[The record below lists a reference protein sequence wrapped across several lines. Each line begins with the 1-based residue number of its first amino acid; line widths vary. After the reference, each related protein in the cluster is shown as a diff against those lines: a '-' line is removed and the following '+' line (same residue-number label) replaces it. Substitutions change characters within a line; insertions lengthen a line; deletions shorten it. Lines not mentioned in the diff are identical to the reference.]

1 MGRGIAQVTAQGGIK
16 AIMFDAAAG
25 GAAKAKAAILDTLK
39 GLVTKGR
46 LTDADVA
53 KTDANLGVAESLSD
67 LKGCHVV
74 VEAVFENL
82 EVKQKL
88 FGELEAVVAPD
99 AILASN
105 TSSIRIASIA
115 RALKHRERVCGMHY
129 FNPVP
134 LMKLVEVIRAA
145 DTAQWVVAAMTAL
158 GQRQTRVPVVVG
170 DTPGFLVNLGGT
182 AIGTEGLRIMQEG
195 RASPAQV
202 DAVMRDTCGF
212 RMGPFELM
220 DLTGIDV
227 NFPARKII
235 YEGFFH
241 DRRMTPSPYHE
252 SLYAAGRLGRKTG
265 GGWYAYDAKGAKID
279 PGADHATSVA
289 PAASVVVMDPHNTK
303 LTGLLAG
310 DGVRMLGAD
319 DGESPIL
326 VAPIGKDCTTTAIE
340 LDLDPKRTVAVDL
353 TGDTGKRL
361 TVMTAPNAD
370 RAVRDAAV
378 ALLAKSG
385 TKVTRD
391 QGLARL
397 HRPAHVRHDRQS
409 RLRDGD
415 DRHRLGAGRR
425 HRHDLRPQLP
435 ARAPGAGRLAGRE
448 GVPRD
453 PGPDAGH
460 HRRRPLSSEPVAAA
474 AGTARAKCDPARL
487 GSAAKGGTRVQLAMT
502 KADLS
507 DIYRDYIACLNKQDW
522 PILGQFV
529 HRGSSLQRRADRAI
543 RLSRDAG
550 GRFSCDSGPL
560 FRHPS
565 ADFRTAS
572 CSEPSPLRLHAE
584 WNPVWPPCKRE
595 KNSRLPKTYSMSFE
609 TNGSR
614 KAWSVIDKAA
624 IESQL

>member
-1 MGRGIAQVTAQGGIK
+1 MTLDINRPDLTVGVVGTGAMGRGIAQVTAQGGIK
-16 AIMFDAAAG
+16 AVMFDAAAG
-25 GAAKAKAAILDTLK
+25 GAAKAKAAILETLK
-39 GLVTKGR
+39 GLVAKGR

-53 KTDANLGVAESLSD
+53 KTDANLGIAESLSD
-67 LKGCHVV
+67 LKGCHIV

-195 RASPAQV
+195 RASPSQV

-265 GGWYAYDAKGAKID
+265 GGWYAYDSKGAKID
-279 PGADHATSVA
+279 PGADHAPPAA
-289 PAASVVVMDPHNTK
+289 PAASVVIMDPHNKK
-303 LTGLLAG
+303 LTSLIGG
-310 DGVRMLGAD
+310 DGARMLGAD

-340 LDLDPKRTVAVDL
+340 LELDPKRTVAVDL

-361 TVMTAPNAD
+361 TVMTAPGAD
-370 RAVRDAAV
+370 LAVRDSAV

-385 TKVTRD
+385 TKVTVIKDSPGFIAQRMCAMIANLGCEMAMIGIASAQD
-391 QGLARL
+391 VDTAMTLGLNYPHGPLAL
-397 HRPAHVRHDRQS
+397 ADWLGVKECHEILVQLQAIT
-409 RLRDGD
+409 GD
-415 DRHRLGAGRR
+415 DRY
-425 HRHDLRPQLP
+425 RPSQWL
-435 ARAPGAGRLAGRE
+435 
-448 GVPRD
+448 
-453 PGPDAGH
+453 
-460 HRRRPLSSEPVAAA
+460 RRRAQLGLSA
-474 AGTARAKCDPARL
+474 T
-487 GSAAKGGTRVQLAMT
+487 
-502 KADLS
+502 
-507 DIYRDYIACLNKQDW
+507 
-522 PILGQFV
+522 
-529 HRGSSLQRRADRAI
+529 
-543 RLSRDAG
+543 
-550 GRFSCDSGPL
+550 
-560 FRHPS
+560 
-565 ADFRTAS
+565 
-572 CSEPSPLRLHAE
+572 
-584 WNPVWPPCKRE
+584 
-595 KNSRLPKTYSMSFE
+595 LP
-609 TNGSR
+609 
-614 KAWSVIDKAA
+614 D
-624 IESQL
+624 